1 MDPRHRQLLGPKDHL
16 QLRQQVKAYLP
27 FFLVITFFDI
37 YLQVF
42 VQFSY
47 IRKNVEFLLKML
59 IFLCSSFIHPFF
71 WLLPFFM
78 QRFIYLFM

>member
-27 FFLVITFFDI
+27 FFFVITIFDI

-47 IRKNVEFLLKML
+47 IRKML
-59 IFLCSSFIHPFF
+59 N
-71 WLLPFFM
+71 
-78 QRFIYLFM
+78 YY